1 MRTNGKI
8 EEIYKV
14 INGEHK
20 DPFSVLGMHVIT
32 EGKKKCV
39 TVRAYLPFAK
49 SCYLIDLD
57 NNEKLEMD
65 LIDDSGFFEI
75 ILKDRKEIFKYNI
88 SSESKK
94 IADFITENYPL
105 VNFYIW
111 DFTVFNE
118 FVNHMIGHNH
128 IFLEIEKDGCGFVY
142 DSLKENFPN
151 VILFQPDAK
160 EIERYSVDND
170 IYIQKAISEAPAGID
185 NKYELSLEKLIV
197 DMFANKTLQQLIS
210 KGDYPQALEEMFSKY
225 QISERKLFR
234 YATRRNKK
242 EEIIKFIK
250 EKTNIEIQTI

>member
-1 MRTNGKI
+1 MKTEILYSSLPDTAFSRCVIFSTAASIDPKFKI
-8 EEIYKV
+8 TQLNFY
-14 INGEHK
+14 INQMIKNNMISRIGY
-20 DPFSVLGMHVIT
+20 GT
-32 EGKKKCV
+32 
-39 TVRAYLPFAK
+39 YLK
-49 SCYLIDLD
+49 SPVA
-57 NNEKLEMD
+57 
-65 LIDDSGFFEI
+65 
-75 ILKDRKEIFKYNI
+75 KEIFKYNI